1 MAGWRH
7 GGVPRNCRRPSLED
21 SLRDDSYLGCANGA
35 GFAAGRQYIERDN
48 KGAAMRVARRLRGAS
63 NGLTSH
69 PEMGRPGRVGSTR
82 ELVIPGTPY
91 LLPYRVR
98 EGKVEILAVI
108 HGAQEWPEQF

>member
-1 MAGWRH
+1 MKIIWTAQALQDLLLVREH
-7 GGVPRNCRRPSLED
+7 
-21 SLRDDSYLGCANGA
+21 
-35 GFAAGRQYIERDN
+35 IENDN
-48 KGAAMRVARRLRGAS
+48 KVAAARIANRLRVAAKRLAA
-63 NGLTSH
+63 H
-69 PEMGRPGRVGSTR
+69 PEMGRSGRVGSTR

>member
-1 MAGWRH
+1 MKIIWTAQALQDLLLVREH
-7 GGVPRNCRRPSLED
+7 
-21 SLRDDSYLGCANGA
+21 
-35 GFAAGRQYIERDN
+35 IENDN
-48 KGAAMRVARRLRGAS
+48 KVAAARIANRLRVAAKRLA
-63 NGLTSH
+63 TH